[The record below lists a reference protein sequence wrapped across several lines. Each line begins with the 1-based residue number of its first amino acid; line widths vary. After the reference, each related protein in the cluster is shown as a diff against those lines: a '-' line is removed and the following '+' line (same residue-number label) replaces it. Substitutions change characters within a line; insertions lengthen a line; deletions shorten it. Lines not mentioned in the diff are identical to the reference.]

1 MSVTLFHRNF
11 EKKKKKIKI
20 RICYILIIKSSVLP
34 QFCIYVTSVLYVFNI
49 SKMVEKKN
57 KIKQIWN

>member
-11 EKKKKKIKI
+11 EKKKIKI